1 MAMTPYERGFLTKCA
16 QAGLS
21 EQDTA
26 ALKAFIAE
34 QQENKKR
41 REAQNKAL
49 RAQNRSERRF
59 SGMLGG
65 GVLGG
70 LGGAALGALAGGR
83 LGFVAGGIGGALGG
97 GYLGKRLGNRLAD
110 KMEKTEDTT
119 GVSIQDQ
126 LAAIRQRQMMWQL
139 AENRMHQSQLAHKPN
154 ATY

>member
-26 ALKAFIAE
+26 ALKAFLAE

-49 RAQNRSERRF
+49 RAQNRSEQRL
-59 SGMLGG
+59 SGMIGG
-65 GVLGG
+65 GMLGG
-70 LGGAALGALAGGR
+70 LGGAALGALAGGK
-83 LGFVAGGIGGALGG
+83 LGFVAGGVGGALGG
-97 GYLGKRLGNRLAD
+97 GYLGKRLGNRMAD
-110 KMEKTEDTT
+110 KMEKAEDTT

-139 AENRMHQSQLAHKPN
+139 VENRMHQSQLAHKPN
-154 ATY
+154 AVY